1 MQPCKMLFAVFQLLV
16 NSHGGKTIVSE
27 RFMDTEHIKTVDIV
41 CGSYGKS
48 KRCSLSWEVRF
59 FIDMDGY
66 SVTDIVDTIFSQ
78 PKF

>member
-1 MQPCKMLFAVFQLLV
+1 
-16 NSHGGKTIVSE
+16 
-27 RFMDTEHIKTVDIV
+27 MDTEHIKTVDIV

-66 SVTDIVDTIFSQ
+66 YVTDIVDTIFSQ